1 MSNSFESLMI
11 MMVVPGGY
19 DDDDESSLTMM
30 SHILMI
36 FDSFKTFTT
45 RPALACACACVDFG
59 WLHIIFLSWFQL
71 LQRWR
76 IGDGEDLDAAAY

>member
-1 MSNSFESLMI
+1 MI

-19 DDDDESSLTMM
+19 DDDDVDEPYIDDIWFLKN
-30 SHILMI
+30 IYI
-36 FDSFKTFTT
+36 WKTE
-45 RPALACACACVDFG
+45 LSVDFG
-59 WLHIIFLSWFQL
+59 LLHVIFLSWFQL

>member
-1 MSNSFESLMI
+1 MI

-19 DDDDESSLTMM
+19 DDDDVDEPYIDDIWFLKNIYNMASTCLC
-30 SHILMI
+30 L
-36 FDSFKTFTT
+36 KTE
-45 RPALACACACVDFG
+45 LSVDFG
-59 WLHIIFLSWFQL
+59 WLHIIFLSWFEL